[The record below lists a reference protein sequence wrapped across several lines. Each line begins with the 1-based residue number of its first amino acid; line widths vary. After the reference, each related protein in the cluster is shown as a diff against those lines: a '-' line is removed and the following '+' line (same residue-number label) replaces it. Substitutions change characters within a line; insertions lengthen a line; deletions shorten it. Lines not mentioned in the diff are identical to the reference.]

1 MSTNRC
7 KFAKVGKKI
16 DKIGSYQD
24 EKYNFC
30 SQQIR
35 SNPLYTDQTIEKNK
49 ELYDSIEFA
58 SISRKMKRARKEIKN
73 VLSDDYKLPAY
84 LQEKSNE
91 TTVNKIKKLPD
102 PNVILEASQELN
114 QNINTYRRKLHVLK
128 VTKRLNIQ
136 DLDEAQKS
144 VFNPKTRLTV
154 RNSNVNL

>member
-1 MSTNRC
+1 
-7 KFAKVGKKI
+7 
-16 DKIGSYQD
+16 
-24 EKYNFC
+24 
-30 SQQIR
+30 
-35 SNPLYTDQTIEKNK
+35 
-49 ELYDSIEFA
+49 
-58 SISRKMKRARKEIKN
+58 MKRARKEIKN